1 MRLCVRYVRL
11 AVFCAVQGSLM
22 ACATDPRAAG
32 AGSPA
37 APARAAGTLEAT
49 TPASEFVLPAPTTL
63 FTDLAGVIPDATAR
77 MLEDSLRMVRR
88 VTAGEIVVVTM
99 KTLPGVSA
107 QQMAQRIGNEWRV
120 GARAGQTRH
129 AGAVVLLIPKESSAD
144 GRGHCRIELGNGASA
159 FIPDSAAATMCE
171 NAVSFFRVRDYAT
184 GLRAIVGELTH
195 RYVEAIR
202 KPAG

>member
-1 MRLCVRYVRL
+1 MRLCVRYVRR
-11 AVFCAVQGSLM
+11 AVFCAVQGGAM
-22 ACATDPRAAG
+22 ACATDPRAGG

-37 APARAAGTLEAT
+37 TPARAAGTSAAPNT
-49 TPASEFVLPAPTTL
+49 VTEFVLPAPTAL

-107 QQMAQRIGNEWRV
+107 QQMSQRIGNEWRI
-120 GARAGQTRH
+120 GARGGQTRQ

-171 NAVSFFRVRDYAT
+171 NAVSFFRVRAYAT
-184 GLRAIVGELTH
+184 GLRAIVGELTR